1 MQFRLAAALRCL
13 RRSGPLS
20 QTHILPPFLR
30 GGMGMAVQVNALHD
44 RRVLQIAAGWH
55 HSACIVGTDPFSSF
69 SLSKTITHA
78 RTRARAHKHSH
89 TRAHAHAYART
100 HTHARARARGLSD
113 TQAQHTHAPSTAHAR
128 AFAHFRLAGE
138 CRLSLACCA
147 ERRRCRCRSVA
158 DSHGSYEVFTWGNGE
173 CDLRLACPLPHSA
186 CTRDCTEL
194 S

>member
-1 MQFRLAAALRCL
+1 MRLRCAAFGAADHCRKRTYSHHSYVAEWEWLCRSMRCTIGACCRSLQAGITPHALSVQTRLALSL
-13 RRSGPLS
+13 HRSL
-20 QTHILPPFLR
+20 
-30 GGMGMAVQVNALHD
+30 
-44 RRVLQIAAGWH
+44 
-55 HSACIVGTDPFSSF
+55 
-69 SLSKTITHA
+69 
-78 RTRARAHKHSH
+78 SH
-89 TRAHAHAYART
+89 TRAHVHTRTNIHTRAHTPT
-100 HTHARARARGLSD
+100 HTHAHAHTHACARARGLSD

-147 ERRRCRCRSVA
+147 EGRRCRCGSVA

-186 CTRDCTEL
+186 CARDCTEL

>member
-20 QTHILPPFLR
+20 QTHVQPPFLR

-69 SLSKTITHA
+69 SPSKTITHA

-100 HTHARARARGLSD
+100 HTRTHAHTHARTHAPARARAR
-113 TQAQHTHAPSTAHAR
+113 THTHTHTHTHTQILLALFQTANGRRKACIMLGGKGRAR
-128 AFAHFRLAGE
+128 TQKLGQN
-138 CRLSLACCA
+138 L
-147 ERRRCRCRSVA
+147 
-158 DSHGSYEVFTWGNGE
+158 G
-173 CDLRLACPLPHSA
+173 
-186 CTRDCTEL
+186 
-194 S
+194 